1 MKRVKFLAF
10 AAVLMMA
17 TACSESLEEAADATS
32 SVKGDVEDAEAI
44 VTDDGPIVL
53 GDKLPNP
60 FSLENMRKAIA
71 EFQSRG
77 LSKAELSTDI
87 QPTHYYMRFKP
98 KNVDEVDAVEAD
110 TTVFYYSFPLDR
122 EIVGGSTNYRDP
134 ELPDSVP
141 SYMYCTMPVDHV
153 LPNVEHEILEELYI
167 LEDVNVYDDVNDDD
181 EDIETSLSKHSKAS
195 YWPELKNIA
204 LEQVGMEPETPDLS
218 KSWKPRGRITYHDN
232 SLFKT
237 IPLEG
242 APVHTVRTF
251 IGHQCCTDVNGEFS
265 MPKVNCKHTFFIKW
279 KRADFKIRRQ
289 TGLDAAELVIASNVK
304 KKAINFSF
312 STIMGPEWGIA
323 SIFRAAHYYHY
334 GNIDGLSRPGNNNL
348 TIRACGN
355 NDDKHGCAG
364 RHFIAS
370 DVHIYNLDR
379 KSAEIYG
386 TTIHELTH
394 IAHRHSVCA
403 NNSKFEDTSSDVK
416 ESWAVGVQNYLTAKV
431 YSGYTRGYYDN
442 EYTNVVSDI
451 LSKTTY
457 GSEKSVA
464 SYTIVE
470 LEKTLRHARNWNEW
484 KDYVKS
490 DYPKKNEKYIDAI
503 FDYWAAL

>member
-1 MKRVKFLAF
+1 
-10 AAVLMMA
+10 MMA
-17 TACSESLEEAADATS
+17 TACSEPLNEAAEEATPQNRVVETS
-32 SVKGDVEDAEAI
+32 DNVVPGE
-44 VTDDGPIVL
+44 GPIVL

-60 FSLENMRKAIA
+60 YSMENMRKAIA
-71 EFQSRG
+71 ELQSRG
-77 LSKAELSTDI
+77 LSKASLSTDI
-87 QPTHYYMRFKP
+87 KPTHYYMRFKP
-98 KNVDEVDAVEAD
+98 KNEAEVDAVEAD
-110 TTVFYYSFPLDR
+110 TTVFYYSWPLDR
-122 EIVGGSTNYRDP
+122 EIVAGSTNYRDP

-153 LPNVEHEILEELYI
+153 MPDVEHEILEELYI
-167 LEDVNVYDDVNDDD
+167 LEDANVYDDPN
-181 EDIETSLSKHSKAS
+181 EDVETSLSKHAKTS

-204 LEQVGMEPETPDLS
+204 LEMVGMEPETVSLS
-218 KSWKPRGRITYHDN
+218 KSWKPKGRITYYDN
-232 SLFKT
+232 SLNKT

-251 IGHQCCTDVNGEFS
+251 IGHQCCTNANGEFS
-265 MPKVNCKHTFFIKW
+265 MPKVNNKHTFFIKW
-279 KRADFKIRRQ
+279 KRADFKIRRN
-289 TGLDAAELVIASNVK
+289 TGLNAAELVIASKVK
-304 KKAINFSF
+304 KTTINFSIG
-312 STIMGPEWGIA
+312 TGLGDEWGIA

-348 TIRACGN
+348 SIRACGH

-364 RHFIAS
+364 RHFISS

-379 KSAEIYG
+379 ESKEIFG

-403 NNSKFEDTSSDVK
+403 NNKKFEDTSSDVK
-416 ESWAVGVQNYLTAKV
+416 ESWAVGVQNYLTAKI
-431 YSGYTRGYYDN
+431 YSGYQRGGYTS

-451 LSKTTY
+451 LSKTTHD
-457 GSEKSVA
+457 GLEKSVA

-484 KDYVKS
+484 KEYVKS
-490 DYPKKNEKYIDAI
+490 YYPRKNEKYIDAI
-503 FDYWAAL
+503 FDYWASH